1 MGRPAPVV
9 VVGARGKQE
18 RDNAL
23 RAEQRVHILA
33 DGSEDHPIGM
43 QGDCPNCPLA
53 LAQGDAR
60 RRHAWLA
67 R

>member
-1 MGRPAPVV
+1 MGRLKPVV

-18 RDNAL
+18 RLNAL
-23 RAEQRVHILA
+23 RAERRVHLLA
-33 DGSEDHPIGM
+33 EGEDGHVVGK
-43 QGDCPNCPLA
+43 QGDCPRCPLA

-60 RRHAWLA
+60 RRAQFEA

>member
-1 MGRPAPVV
+1 MGRPAPVL
-9 VVGARGKQE
+9 VVGVRGEQE
-18 RDNAL
+18 RVYAE
-23 RAEQRVHILA
+23 RAERRVHILA
-33 DGSEDHPIGM
+33 DGSEDHPTGA

>member
-1 MGRPAPVV
+1 MGKRAPVV

-18 RDNAL
+18 LLNAQ
-23 RAEQRVHILA
+23 RAELRVHILA
-33 DGSEDHPIGM
+33 DGSEDHPTGA